1 MIRKIKET
9 RWQNKNESILRKV
22 TSIHVLLIIIER
34 CADRL
39 KIFQIRFSF
48 FFHSFTSTT
57 NLFSTSISL
66 RNWITP
72 KESSNLNSNVSFSL
86 VSSSHQQKVTTNPLV
101 SLGKRTNEA
110 AHPPWQSST
119 ELLFR
124 GNSLARHTRG
134 SKYVRPSLMVFRA
147 KGKGSWQRGERG
159 QPWVF
164 SSFGPNRGRK
174 AVDKEVS
181 PAAGRKADL
190 LSRIAEAGRVQLV
203 SGV

>member
-22 TSIHVLLIIIER
+22 TSIHILLIIIER
-34 CADRL
+34 CTDRL

-57 NLFSTSISL
+57 NLFSTSISR

-72 KESSNLNSNVSFSL
+72 KESSNPNSNVSFSL
-86 VSSSHQQKVTTNPLV
+86 VSSSHQQRVTTNPLV

-147 KGKGSWQRGERG
+147 KGKGGWQRGEGASHECFRRSG
-159 QPWVF
+159 RTVGEKPWIKKF
-164 SSFGPNRGRK
+164 PPRQGGKLIYYR
-174 AVDKEVS
+174 E
-181 PAAGRKADL
+181 
-190 LSRIAEAGRVQLV
+190 
-203 SGV
+203 